1 MNKKNISVCSY
12 KHRKTNRYLKES
24 RTHYIYWQNLFR
36 YFDKNNIWFFDSMRE
51 TKLRYKAYLIWDK
64 AFFDVEDFDMNTC
77 IRELRTELNT
87 FKKILKYMKP
97 EVLSYGNRDDYK
109 LLCYISDRWFSYTR
123 LYWLIDLLERN
134 CSYVKTHE
142 NDNPEKITWVH
153 EENI

>member
-1 MNKKNISVCSY
+1 MNKNISISSY
-12 KHRKTNRYLKES
+12 KHRKTNRYLKEL

-36 YFDKNNIWFFDSMRE
+36 YYDKNNIWFFDSMRE

-64 AFFDVEDFDMNTC
+64 AFFDVEDFDMNKC

-123 LYWLIDLLERN
+123 LYWLVNLLERN

-142 NDNPEKITWVH
+142 NDNRK
-153 EENI
+153 NNLGS